1 VNNLAIRSATE
12 EWKVTRDYDQVR
24 WVLVAAFDSNDFD
37 SFDLKL
43 QLLPGELSSV
53 GSEPQTARRN
63 GFFFR

>member
-1 VNNLAIRSATE
+1 MNNLGIRSATE

-43 QLLPGELSSV
+43 QLLPGGTLF
-53 GSEPQTARRN
+53 GRL
-63 GFFFR
+63 